1 MTKTEAVIRAILG
14 LVGMDIRPLAYAVD
28 IAVDLLFVQG
38 RSMDDLCVT
47 NDIYREVA
55 ERMKDWTGT
64 IPSTKTV
71 SRRVERLA
79 NLCWNT
85 LVARDLVLKYIG
97 TPLHDI
103 RAPRDIIFY
112 LAFYVH
118 LDVPFFQAIQQQPA
132 LLF

>member
-1 MTKTEAVIRAILG
+1 M
-14 LVGMDIRPLAYAVD
+14 
-28 IAVDLLFVQG
+28 
-38 RSMDDLCVT
+38 
-47 NDIYREVA
+47 
-55 ERMKDWTGT
+55 
-64 IPSTKTV
+64 KTV

-97 TPLHDI
+97 TPLYDI

-118 LDVPFFQAIQQQPA
+118 LDVPFFQAIQQQPF
-132 LLF
+132 LLFSLQSGGRSGKQAVAMRYLPSLKSPTVLPISQPIPWHWPGIRLYPFLIYGLLVCS